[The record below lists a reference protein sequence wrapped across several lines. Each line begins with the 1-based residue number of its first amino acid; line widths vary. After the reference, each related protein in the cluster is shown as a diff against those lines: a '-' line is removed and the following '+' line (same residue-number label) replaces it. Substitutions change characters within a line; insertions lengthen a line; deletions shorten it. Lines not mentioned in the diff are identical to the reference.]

1 MCFQK
6 KTTIVNKTGLGD
18 DQYKQLQTNQ
28 GTLGDNLAT
37 GFTGT
42 GTRFNT
48 VDRGISGL
56 KTDIGGISTDVNTNT
71 NTRFDT
77 LGNTL
82 SGYADANKNRF
93 DQFDRNFAT
102 NTAAVG
108 ANNTALNTLQG
119 DVTGGFNDQESRFNT
134 VDVANTA
141 MQSTADQGFANQ
153 AQGFTDAETARAN
166 NAGALAEG
174 IIGTNTALE
183 TGFGDASTQ
192 VGQVSSDVLAGQA
205 DAATNLDSLNTGFN
219 SYAAQDATD
228 QAAMKATQDGFVS
241 SFDTYADRYTEDTNL
256 ANKTRAD
263 MQKANAN
270 ANIRLREDMGTLAQ
284 ASSSQLD
291 NVASGVDSQIR
302 GLEGTV
308 EGGFSVAQRDA
319 QSNTADLQSE
329 MASNRVQSSN
339 AANDLLASLESGMEN
354 VDSKQIV
361 AARDMAS
368 IASTQTDLSLDL
380 RQNFNQLGNSFD
392 DTGTLIENTIDE
404 QGNTITRRMDDTGNL
419 ILDRFNVNGQAMGQ
433 KVININRTLSE
444 LGNLRNLPGANASMG
459 NLSPA
464 SSALLPETGFASPY
478 AVTR

>member
-6 KTTIVNKTGLGD
+6 KTTIIKSGLGD
-18 DQYKQLQTNQ
+18 AQYAQLQGNQ
-28 GTLGDNLAT
+28 GTLGENLET

-48 VDRGISGL
+48 VDSGISGL
-56 KTDIGGISTDVNTNT
+56 KTDIGGITTDVNTNT

-82 SGYADANKNRF
+82 SGYADANNNRF
-93 DQFDRNFAT
+93 DQFDRNFAS

-119 DVTGGFNDQESRFNT
+119 DVTGGFNDQAARFNT
-134 VDVANTA
+134 VDAANTA
-141 MQSTADQGFANQ
+141 MQGTADQGFADQ
-153 AQGFTDAETARAN
+153 AQGFSDAETARSN

-174 IIGTNTALE
+174 LIGTNTALE
-183 TGFGDASTQ
+183 TGFGDAVNQ

-219 SYAAQDATD
+219 SYAAQDAMD
-228 QAAMKATQDGFVS
+228 QAAMKSTQDGFVS
-241 SFDTYADRYTEDTNL
+241 SFDTYTDRYAEDTSL

-270 ANIRLREDMGTLAQ
+270 ANIQLRDDIGEFAQ
-284 ASSSQLD
+284 ASSSQLG
-291 NVASGVDSQIR
+291 NVAQGVDNQIR

-308 EGGFSVAQRDA
+308 EGGFSA
-319 QSNTADLQSE
+319 T
-329 MASNRVQSSN
+329 SN
-339 AANDLLASLESGMEN
+339 AASKLKESLASGMEN
-354 VDSKQIV
+354 VDANQIV

-368 IASTQTDLSLDL
+368 IASTQTDLSMDL
-380 RQNFNQLGNSFD
+380 RQNFNQLGNSVD
-392 DTGTLIENTIDE
+392 DTGNLIASSIDD
-404 QGNTITRRMDDTGNL
+404 QGNTIARSMDEQGNL
-419 ILDRFNVNGQAMGQ
+419 ILDRFDVTGQGLGR
-433 KVININRTLSE
+433 KTININTTLE
-444 LGNLRNLPGANASMG
+444 QLGNLGNRAGSNAAMG

-464 SSALLPETGFASPY
+464 YSAAIPQTGFAAPF
-478 AVTR
+478 AATR